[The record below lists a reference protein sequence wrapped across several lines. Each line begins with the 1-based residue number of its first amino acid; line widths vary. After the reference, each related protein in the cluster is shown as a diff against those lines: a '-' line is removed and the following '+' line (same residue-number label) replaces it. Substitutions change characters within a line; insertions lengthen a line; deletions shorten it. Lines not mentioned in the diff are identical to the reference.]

1 VWPASVVG
9 ALGVASEKGSE
20 KWNKM
25 YERSLHPID
34 RHPLCKRLKN
44 KHTSPVSE
52 EGALG
57 VLTL

>member
-1 VWPASVVG
+1 VG